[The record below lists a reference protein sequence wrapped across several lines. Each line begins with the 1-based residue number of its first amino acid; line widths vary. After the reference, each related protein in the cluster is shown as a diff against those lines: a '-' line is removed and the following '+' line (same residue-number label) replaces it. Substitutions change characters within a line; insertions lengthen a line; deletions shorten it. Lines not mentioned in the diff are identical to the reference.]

1 MDYIIFRNV
10 VCALA
15 ILDLGF
21 KNTLQYPMDM
31 NSLNPIQISN
41 QKQNY
46 LILFFTVVEFY
57 EVCAFLC
64 LPSWIWCLEWNLAIQ
79 WGSEMEAASKI
90 TTKGG
95 ITLLYVQL
103 KEFS

>member
-1 MDYIIFRNV
+1 MHNMMDYIIFRNV

-31 NSLNPIQISN
+31 NSVNPIQISN

-46 LILFFTVVEFY
+46 VCFF
-57 EVCAFLC
+57 
-64 LPSWIWCLEWNLAIQ
+64 SR
-79 WGSEMEAASKI
+79 
-90 TTKGG
+90 
-95 ITLLYVQL
+95 
-103 KEFS
+103 